1 MLTPSYCT
9 ARWLLQDMA
18 GPEVPTAL
26 REAHLQLM
34 FDVVTERARVAWTL
48 KQQVRDN

>member
-1 MLTPSYCT
+1 
-9 ARWLLQDMA
+9 MA

-34 FDVVTERARVAWTL
+34 FDVLTERGRVAWTL
-48 KQQVRDN
+48 KQQVREQPCIAPR